1 MERMY
6 DVIIIG
12 GGPAGLAAA
21 VYMARAQYKT
31 LVIEKEKIGGLI
43 TITSE
48 VVNYPGVL
56 KTTGQELTEQM
67 RQQAE
72 GFGAEFLLAEALES
86 KLDCDIKEV
95 RTDKGTFKSLGVI
108 MAMGAVPRQ
117 VGFAGESEYRGRGV
131 AYCATCDGEFFTG
144 LDVFVVGGGFAAAEE
159 AIFLTRYARHVTV
172 LVRGDDFT
180 CAGSI
185 ADEVKRHEQIT
196 VLYNT
201 AMLEVGGG
209 DVLRYAVYENC
220 RTGERTRYET
230 GDATFGVFV
239 FAGYVP
245 VGGPLLNGL
254 ETDCEGYLVT
264 DMDQKTNLDGV
275 YGAGD
280 LCIKNLRQVV
290 TAVSDGAKA
299 ATSLERYA
307 AQLHDKLKLPR
318 FAVTKK
324 QITEPD
330 VKHTEAAG
338 GGGGALLFG
347 ERDVKHRE
355 RAPADDGAFISE
367 AIKTQ
372 LTPVFAKFTD
382 DLLLRAALDN
392 SRAAAEIRGFLNELT
407 PLSAH
412 LRWEETGEAADGLPY
427 IEVCRADGTSLGF
440 RFHGVPGGHEFNSFI
455 VTLYNAAGPG
465 QAIGEEQLA
474 AVKALRGNKK
484 LQVVISLSCTM
495 CPELVMAAGRL
506 AVENDGI
513 EIDVFDIN
521 LFPELREQY
530 KIMSVPCLI
539 YNDKVSFGKKNI
551 DELLQLM
558 R

>member
-56 KTTGQELTEQM
+56 KTTGKELTEQM

-117 VGFAGESEYRGRGV
+117 VGFTGESEYRGRGV

-324 QITEPD
+324 QIAEPD
-330 VKHTEAAG
+330 VKHTEAA
-338 GGGGALLFG
+338 A
-347 ERDVKHRE
+347 
-355 RAPADDGAFISE
+355 ADDGAFISE

-407 PLSAH
+407 PLSTH
-412 LRWEETGEAADGLPY
+412 LRWEETGEAVDGLPY

-474 AVKALRGNKK
+474 AVKALRGRKK

-506 AVENDGI
+506 AVENAGI
-513 EIDVFDIN
+513 ETDVFDIN

>member
-48 VVNYPGVL
+48 VVNYPGVV
-56 KTTGQELTEQM
+56 KTTGKELTEQM
-67 RQQAE
+67 RLQAE
-72 GFGAEFLLAEALES
+72 SFGAEFLLAEALES
-86 KLDCDIKEV
+86 KLDSDIKEV
-95 RTDKGTFKSLGVI
+95 RTDKGTFKALGVI

-117 VGFAGESEYRGRGV
+117 VGFTGEAEYRGRGV

-172 LVRGDDFT
+172 LVRGEDFT

-185 ADEVKRHEQIT
+185 ADEVKRHDQIT

-220 RTGERTRYET
+220 KTGERIRYET
-230 GDATFGVFV
+230 PDATFGVFV

-264 DMDQKTNLDGV
+264 DLDQKTNLDGV

-299 ATSLERYA
+299 ATSLEKYA
-307 AQLHDKLKLPR
+307 SLLHDKLKLPR

-324 QITEPD
+324 QSAEPS
-330 VKHTEAAG
+330 VKHTEAA
-338 GGGGALLFG
+338 A
-347 ERDVKHRE
+347 
-355 RAPADDGAFISE
+355 AADGAFISE
-367 AIKTQ
+367 AIRKQ
-372 LTPVFAKFTD
+372 LAPVFAKFTD
-382 DLLLRAALDN
+382 SLLLRAALDN
-392 SRAAAEIRGFLNELT
+392 SQAAAEIRSFLNELT
-407 PLSAH
+407 SLSSH
-412 LRWEETGEAADGLPY
+412 LRWEEAAETTGALPY
-427 IEVCRADGTSLGF
+427 IEVCREDGTSLGF

-465 QAIGEEQLA
+465 QVISDEQLA
-474 AVKALRGNKK
+474 AVKALPGGKK

-506 AVENDGI
+506 ALENSGI
-513 EIDVFDIN
+513 EADVFDIN

-539 YNDKVSFGKKNI
+539 YDDKVSFGKKNI

>member
-56 KTTGQELTEQM
+56 KTTGKELTEQM

-299 ATSLERYA
+299 ATSLERYV

-324 QITEPD
+324 QIAELD
-330 VKHTEAAG
+330 VKHTEAA
-338 GGGGALLFG
+338 AS
-347 ERDVKHRE
+347 
-355 RAPADDGAFISE
+355 DDGAFISE
-367 AIKTQ
+367 AIRTQ

-412 LRWEETGEAADGLPY
+412 LRWEETGEAVDGLPY

-474 AVKALRGNKK
+474 AVRALRGNKK

-506 AVENDGI
+506 AVENAGI
-513 EIDVFDIN
+513 ETDVFDIN

>member
-31 LVIEKEKIGGLI
+31 LVIEKGKIGGLI

-56 KTTGQELTEQM
+56 KTTGKELTEQM

-299 ATSLERYA
+299 ATSLERYV

-324 QITEPD
+324 QIAEPD
-330 VKHTEAAG
+330 VKHTEAA
-338 GGGGALLFG
+338 A
-347 ERDVKHRE
+347 
-355 RAPADDGAFISE
+355 ADDGAFISE
-367 AIKTQ
+367 AIRTQ

-412 LRWEETGEAADGLPY
+412 LRWEETGEAVDGLPY

-474 AVKALRGNKK
+474 AVRALRGNKK

-506 AVENDGI
+506 AVENAGI
-513 EIDVFDIN
+513 ETDVFDIN

>member
-21 VYMARAQYKT
+21 VYMARAKYKT

-56 KTTGQELTEQM
+56 KTTGKELTEQM
-67 RQQAE
+67 RLQAE
-72 GFGAEFLLAEALES
+72 SFGAEFLLAEALES

-95 RTDKGTFKSLGVI
+95 HTDKGTFKSLGVI

-117 VGFAGESEYRGRGV
+117 VGFTGESEYRGRGV

-185 ADEVKRHEQIT
+185 ADEAKRHEQIT

-220 RTGERTRYET
+220 KTGERTRYET
-230 GDATFGVFV
+230 SDATFGVFV

-299 ATSLERYA
+299 ATSLEKYA

-324 QITEPD
+324 QITEPA
-330 VKHTEAAG
+330 VKQTEAA
-338 GGGGALLFG
+338 A
-347 ERDVKHRE
+347 
-355 RAPADDGAFISE
+355 ADDGAFISE

-412 LRWEETGEAADGLPY
+412 LRWEEAGEAANGLPY

-465 QAIGEEQLA
+465 QDIGEEQLA
-474 AVKALRGNKK
+474 AVKALSGRKK

-539 YNDKVSFGKKNI
+539 YNDKISFGKKNI
-551 DELLQLM
+551 DELLQLIG
-558 R
+558 

>member
-1 MERMY
+1 MERIY

-56 KTTGQELTEQM
+56 KTTGKELTEQM
-67 RQQAE
+67 RLQAE
-72 GFGAEFLLAEALES
+72 SFGAEFLLAEALES
-86 KLDCDIKEV
+86 RLDGDIKEV
-95 RTDKGTFKSLGVI
+95 HTDKGVFKALGVI

-117 VGFAGESEYRGRGV
+117 VGFTGESEYRGRGV

-144 LDVFVVGGGFAAAEE
+144 MDVFVVGGGFAAAEE
-159 AIFLTRYARHVTV
+159 AVFLTRYARHVTV

-220 RTGERTRYET
+220 KTGERTRYET
-230 GDATFGVFV
+230 ADATFGVFV

-254 ETDCEGYLVT
+254 ETDCEGYLIT
-264 DMDQKTNLDGV
+264 DMDQKTNLDGI

-299 ATSLERYA
+299 ATSLEKYV

-318 FAVTKK
+318 FEVTKK
-324 QITEPD
+324 SIAEPAAQNITAES
-330 VKHTEAAG
+330 
-338 GGGGALLFG
+338 
-347 ERDVKHRE
+347 
-355 RAPADDGAFISE
+355 ADDGAFISE
-367 AIKTQ
+367 AIKNQ
-372 LTPVFAKFTD
+372 LAPVFSKFND
-382 DLLLRAALDN
+382 DLLLRAALDK
-392 SRAAAEIRGFLNELT
+392 SSAADEIRGFLDELV
-407 PLSAH
+407 PLSSR
-412 LRWEETGEAADGLPY
+412 LRWEQVQAEPDSGPPY
-427 IEVCRADGTSLGF
+427 IEVCRSDGTSLGF

-465 QAIGEEQLA
+465 QALSSEQLA
-474 AVKALRGNKK
+474 AIRQLPGEKK

-506 AVENDGI
+506 AIENSGI
-513 EIDVFDIN
+513 DVDVFDIN

-530 KIMSVPCLI
+530 KIMSVPCII
-539 YNDKVSFGKKNI
+539 YDGRVSFGKKNI
-551 DELLQLM
+551 DELLQLIS
-558 R
+558 

>member
-56 KTTGQELTEQM
+56 KTTGKELTEQM
-67 RQQAE
+67 RLQAE
-72 GFGAEFLLAEALES
+72 SFGAEFLLAEALAS
-86 KLDCDIKEV
+86 KLDADIKEV
-95 RTDKGTFKSLGVI
+95 RTDKGTFKALGVI

-117 VGFAGESEYRGRGV
+117 VGFTGEAEYRGRGV

-324 QITEPD
+324 QIAEPD
-330 VKHTEAAG
+330 VKHTEAA
-338 GGGGALLFG
+338 A
-347 ERDVKHRE
+347 
-355 RAPADDGAFISE
+355 ADDGAFISE
-367 AIKTQ
+367 AIRTQ

-412 LRWEETGEAADGLPY
+412 LRWEETGEAVDGLPY

-506 AVENDGI
+506 AVENAGI
-513 EIDVFDIN
+513 ETDVFDIN

>member
-56 KTTGQELTEQM
+56 KTTGKELTEQM

-117 VGFAGESEYRGRGV
+117 VGFTGESEYRGRGV

-324 QITEPD
+324 QIEEPD
-330 VKHTEAAG
+330 VKHTEAA
-338 GGGGALLFG
+338 A
-347 ERDVKHRE
+347 
-355 RAPADDGAFISE
+355 ADDGAFISE

-513 EIDVFDIN
+513 ETDVFDIN

>member
-56 KTTGQELTEQM
+56 KTTGKELTEQM

-117 VGFAGESEYRGRGV
+117 VGFTGESEYRGRGV

-299 ATSLERYA
+299 ATSLERYV

-324 QITEPD
+324 QIEEPD
-330 VKHTEAAG
+330 VKHTEAA
-338 GGGGALLFG
+338 A
-347 ERDVKHRE
+347 
-355 RAPADDGAFISE
+355 ADDGAFISE

-412 LRWEETGEAADGLPY
+412 LRWEETGEAVDGLPY

-506 AVENDGI
+506 AVENAGI
-513 EIDVFDIN
+513 ETDVFDIN

>member
-117 VGFAGESEYRGRGV
+117 VGFTGESEYRGRGV

-324 QITEPD
+324 QIAEPD
-330 VKHTEAAG
+330 VKHTEAA
-338 GGGGALLFG
+338 A
-347 ERDVKHRE
+347 
-355 RAPADDGAFISE
+355 ADDGAFISE

-407 PLSAH
+407 PLSTH
-412 LRWEETGEAADGLPY
+412 LRWEETGKAVDGLPY

-506 AVENDGI
+506 AVENAGI
-513 EIDVFDIN
+513 ETDVFDIN

>member
-56 KTTGQELTEQM
+56 KTTGKELTEQM

-245 VGGPLLNGL
+245 VGGPLLKGL

-324 QITEPD
+324 QIAEPD
-330 VKHTEAAG
+330 VKHTEAA
-338 GGGGALLFG
+338 A
-347 ERDVKHRE
+347 
-355 RAPADDGAFISE
+355 ADDGAFISE
-367 AIKTQ
+367 AIRTQ

-412 LRWEETGEAADGLPY
+412 LRWEETGEAVDGLPY

-474 AVKALRGNKK
+474 AVRALRGNKK

-513 EIDVFDIN
+513 ETDVFDIN

>member
-31 LVIEKEKIGGLI
+31 LVIEKENIGGLI

-56 KTTGQELTEQM
+56 KTTGKELTEQM

-209 DVLRYAVYENC
+209 DVLRYAVYEDC

-230 GDATFGVFV
+230 GDVTFGVFV

-324 QITEPD
+324 QIAEPD
-330 VKHTEAAG
+330 VKHTEAA
-338 GGGGALLFG
+338 A
-347 ERDVKHRE
+347 
-355 RAPADDGAFISE
+355 ADDGAFISE
-367 AIKTQ
+367 AIRTQ

-407 PLSAH
+407 PLSTH
-412 LRWEETGEAADGLPY
+412 LRWEEAEQAVDGLPY

-465 QAIGEEQLA
+465 QAIGEEQLV
-474 AVKALRGNKK
+474 AVRALRGNKK

-506 AVENDGI
+506 AVENAGI
-513 EIDVFDIN
+513 ETDVFDIN

>member
-299 ATSLERYA
+299 AA
-307 AQLHDKLKLPR
+307 
-318 FAVTKK
+318 
-324 QITEPD
+324 
-330 VKHTEAAG
+330 
-338 GGGGALLFG
+338 
-347 ERDVKHRE
+347 
-355 RAPADDGAFISE
+355 ADDGAFISE

>member
-56 KTTGQELTEQM
+56 KTTGKELTEQM

-117 VGFAGESEYRGRGV
+117 VGFTGESEYRGRGV

-324 QITEPD
+324 QIEEPD
-330 VKHTEAAG
+330 VKHTEAA
-338 GGGGALLFG
+338 A
-347 ERDVKHRE
+347 
-355 RAPADDGAFISE
+355 ADDGVFISE

-392 SRAAAEIRGFLNELT
+392 SREAAEIRGFLNELT
-407 PLSAH
+407 HLSAH
-412 LRWEETGEAADGLPY
+412 LRWEETGEAVDGLPY

>member
-21 VYMARAQYKT
+21 VYMARGKYKT

-48 VVNYPGVL
+48 VVNYPGIL
-56 KTTGQELTEQM
+56 KTTGKELTEQM
-67 RQQAE
+67 RLQAE
-72 GFGAEFLLAEALES
+72 SFGAEFLLAEALES

-95 RTDKGTFKSLGVI
+95 HTDKGTFKSLGVI

-117 VGFAGESEYRGRGV
+117 VGFTGESEYRGRGV

-220 RTGERTRYET
+220 KTGERTCYET
-230 GDATFGVFV
+230 SDATFGVFV

-299 ATSLERYA
+299 ATSLEKYA

-324 QITEPD
+324 QIAEPA
-330 VKHTEAAG
+330 VKQTEAA
-338 GGGGALLFG
+338 A
-347 ERDVKHRE
+347 
-355 RAPADDGAFISE
+355 ADDGAFISE

-412 LRWEETGEAADGLPY
+412 LRWEEAGEAANGLPY

-465 QAIGEEQLA
+465 QAISEEQLA
-474 AVKALRGNKK
+474 AVKALSGSKK

-539 YNDKVSFGKKNI
+539 YNDKISFGKKNI
-551 DELLQLM
+551 DELLQLIG
-558 R
+558 

>member
-1 MERMY
+1 MEQMY

-56 KTTGQELTEQM
+56 KTSGKELTEQM
-67 RQQAE
+67 RLQAE
-72 GFGAEFLLAEALES
+72 SFGAEFLLAEALES
-86 KLDCDIKEV
+86 KLDADIKEV
-95 RTDKGTFKSLGVI
+95 RTDKGTFKALGVI

-117 VGFAGESEYRGRGV
+117 VGFTGEAEYRGRGV

-185 ADEVKRHEQIT
+185 ADEVKEHEQIT

-201 AMLEVGGG
+201 AMVEVGGG

-220 RTGERTRYET
+220 VTGERTRYET
-230 GDATFGVFV
+230 PDATFGVFV

-245 VGGPLLNGL
+245 VGGPVLEGL
-254 ETDCEGYLVT
+254 ATDCEGYLVT
-264 DMDQKTNLDGV
+264 DGDQKTNLDGV

-299 ATSLERYA
+299 ATSLEKYA
-307 AQLHDKLKLPR
+307 AALHTKLQLPR
-318 FAVTKK
+318 FEVTKK
-324 QITEPD
+324 QVEQNP
-330 VKHTEAAG
+330 AA
-338 GGGGALLFG
+338 A
-347 ERDVKHRE
+347 
-355 RAPADDGAFISE
+355 ADDGAFISE
-367 AIKTQ
+367 AIKGQ
-372 LTPVFAKFTD
+372 LAPVFNKFTE
-382 DLLLRAALDN
+382 DLLLRAVLD
-392 SRAAAEIRGFLNELT
+392 SSAAATEIRGFLDELT
-407 PLSAH
+407 PLSSH
-412 LRWEETGEAADGLPY
+412 LHWEEVAGAADDGAPY
-427 IEVCRADGTSLGF
+427 IEICRAAGASTGF

-465 QAIGEEQLA
+465 QAISAEQLA
-474 AVKALRGNKK
+474 AIEGLTGTKK

-506 AVENDGI
+506 AVENSGI
-513 EIDVFDIN
+513 EVDVFDIN
-521 LFPELREQY
+521 LFPGLREQHA
-530 KIMSVPCLI
+530 IMSVPCII
-539 YNDKVSFGKKNI
+539 YDGRVSFGKKNI
-551 DELLQLM
+551 DELLKLIS
-558 R
+558 

>member
-56 KTTGQELTEQM
+56 KTTGKELTEQM

-209 DVLRYAVYENC
+209 DVLRYAVYEDC

-230 GDATFGVFV
+230 GDVTFGVFV

-324 QITEPD
+324 QIAEPD
-330 VKHTEAAG
+330 VKHTEAA
-338 GGGGALLFG
+338 A
-347 ERDVKHRE
+347 
-355 RAPADDGAFISE
+355 ADDGAFISE
-367 AIKTQ
+367 AIRTQ

-407 PLSAH
+407 PLSTH
-412 LRWEETGEAADGLPY
+412 LRWEEAEQAVDGLPY

-465 QAIGEEQLA
+465 QAIGEEQLV
-474 AVKALRGNKK
+474 AVRALRGNKK

-506 AVENDGI
+506 AVENAGI
-513 EIDVFDIN
+513 ETDVFDIN

>member
-48 VVNYPGVL
+48 VVNYPGVI
-56 KTTGQELTEQM
+56 KTSGKELTEQM
-67 RQQAE
+67 RLQAE
-72 GFGAEFLLAEALES
+72 SFGAEFLLAEALES
-86 KLDCDIKEV
+86 RLDGEIKEIV
-95 RTDKGTFKSLGVI
+95 TDKGTFKALGVI

-117 VGFAGESEYRGRGV
+117 VGFTGEAEYRGRGV

-201 AMLEVGGG
+201 ALLEVGGG

-220 RTGERTRYET
+220 KTGERTRYET
-230 GDATFGVFV
+230 PDATFGVFV

-245 VGGPLLNGL
+245 VGGPLLEGL

-264 DMDQKTNLDGV
+264 DMNQKTNLDGV

-290 TAVSDGAKA
+290 TAVSDGAKT
-299 ATSLERYA
+299 ATSLEKHA
-307 AQLHDKLKLPR
+307 AMLHDKLQLPR
-318 FAVTKK
+318 FTVTKK
-324 QITEPD
+324 QVVQP
-330 VKHTEAAG
+330 AAG
-338 GGGGALLFG
+338 STAS
-347 ERDVKHRE
+347 
-355 RAPADDGAFISE
+355 ATPAADDGTFISE

-372 LTPVFAKFTD
+372 LAPVFAKFTE

-392 SRAAAEIRGFLNELT
+392 SQAAAEIRGFLNELT
-407 PLSAH
+407 PLSSH
-412 LRWEETGEAADGLPY
+412 LRWEEAEQTAGGLPY
-427 IEVCRADGTSLGF
+427 IELCRGDGSSLGF

-465 QAIGEEQLA
+465 QAISEEQLA
-474 AVKALRGNKK
+474 SVRTLPGGKR

-506 AVENDGI
+506 AVENGGV
-513 EIDVFDIN
+513 EVDVFDIN
-521 LFPELREQY
+521 LFPELRERY

-539 YNDKVSFGKKNI
+539 YDEKVSFGKKNL
-551 DELLQLM
+551 DELLQLLS
-558 R
+558 

>member
-21 VYMARAQYKT
+21 IYMARAQYKT

-56 KTTGQELTEQM
+56 KTTGKELTEQM
-67 RQQAE
+67 RLQAE
-72 GFGAEFLLAEALES
+72 SFGAEFVIAEALES
-86 KLDCDIKEV
+86 KLDSDIKEI
-95 RTDKGTFKSLGVI
+95 RTDKGVFQSLGVI

-117 VGFAGESEYRGRGV
+117 IGFTGEAEYRGRGV

-159 AIFLTRYARHVTV
+159 AIFLTRYAKHVTI

-185 ADEVKRHEQIT
+185 ADEVKQHEKIT

-201 AMLEVGGG
+201 SMLEVGGG
-209 DVLRYAVYENC
+209 DTLRYAVYENSK
-220 RTGERTRYET
+220 TGERTRYET
-230 GDATFGVFV
+230 ADATFGVFV

-245 VGGPLLNGL
+245 VGGALLEGL
-254 ETDCEGYLVT
+254 ATDCDGYLVT
-264 DMDQKTNLDGV
+264 DLNQKTNLDGV

-299 ATSLERYA
+299 ATSLEKYA
-307 AQLHDKLKLPR
+307 ASLHTALKLPR
-318 FAVTKK
+318 FEVSQKTLAPTAAAAATGTAV
-324 QITEPD
+324 D
-330 VKHTEAAG
+330 AA
-338 GGGGALLFG
+338 
-347 ERDVKHRE
+347 
-355 RAPADDGAFISE
+355 DGAFISA
-367 AIKTQ
+367 AIKAQ
-372 LTPVFAKFTD
+372 LAPVFTKFTD

-392 SRAAAEIRGFLNELT
+392 STAATEIRSFLNELT
-407 PLSAH
+407 PLSGH
-412 LRWEETGEAADGLPY
+412 LRWEEAAEAANGLPY
-427 IEVCRADGTSLGF
+427 IEVCRGDGTSLGF

-465 QAIGEEQLA
+465 QAISTEQLA
-474 AVKALRGNKK
+474 AVKALPAGKK

-506 AVENDGI
+506 AVENSGV
-513 EIDVFDIN
+513 EVDVFDIN
-521 LFPELREQY
+521 LFPKLREQY

-539 YNDKVSFGKKNI
+539 YGDKVSFGKKNI
-551 DELLQLM
+551 DELLQLIG
-558 R
+558 

>member
-56 KTTGQELTEQM
+56 KTTGKELTEQM

-72 GFGAEFLLAEALES
+72 GFGVEFLLAEALES

-117 VGFAGESEYRGRGV
+117 VGFTGESEYRGRGV

-324 QITEPD
+324 QIAEPD
-330 VKHTEAAG
+330 VKHTEAA
-338 GGGGALLFG
+338 A
-347 ERDVKHRE
+347 
-355 RAPADDGAFISE
+355 ADDGAFISE

-506 AVENDGI
+506 AVENAGI
-513 EIDVFDIN
+513 ETDVFDIN

>member
-1 MERMY
+1 MDRMY

-21 VYMARAQYKT
+21 VYMARAKYKT
-31 LVIEKEKIGGLI
+31 LVIEKEKNGGLI

-56 KTTGQELTEQM
+56 KTTGKELTEQM
-67 RQQAE
+67 RLQAE
-72 GFGAEFLLAEALES
+72 SFGAEFLLAEALES

-95 RTDKGTFKSLGVI
+95 HTDKGTFKSLGVI

-117 VGFAGESEYRGRGV
+117 VGFTGESEYRGRGV

-159 AIFLTRYARHVTV
+159 AIFLTRYAPRHVTV

-220 RTGERTRYET
+220 KTGERTRYET
-230 GDATFGVFV
+230 SDATFGVFV

-299 ATSLERYA
+299 ATSLEKYA

-324 QITEPD
+324 QITEPA
-330 VKHTEAAG
+330 VKQTEAA
-338 GGGGALLFG
+338 A
-347 ERDVKHRE
+347 
-355 RAPADDGAFISE
+355 ADDGAFISE

-372 LTPVFAKFTD
+372 LKPVFAKFTD

-412 LRWEETGEAADGLPY
+412 LRWEEAGEAANGLPY

-465 QAIGEEQLA
+465 QAISEEQLA
-474 AVKALRGNKK
+474 AVKALSGSKK

-539 YNDKVSFGKKNI
+539 YNDKISFGKKNI
-551 DELLQLM
+551 DELLQLIG
-558 R
+558 

>member
-1 MERMY
+1 M
-6 DVIIIG
+6 
-12 GGPAGLAAA
+12 
-21 VYMARAQYKT
+21 
-31 LVIEKEKIGGLI
+31 
-43 TITSE
+43 
-48 VVNYPGVL
+48 
-56 KTTGQELTEQM
+56 
-67 RQQAE
+67 
-72 GFGAEFLLAEALES
+72 
-86 KLDCDIKEV
+86 
-95 RTDKGTFKSLGVI
+95 
-108 MAMGAVPRQ
+108 
-117 VGFAGESEYRGRGV
+117 
-131 AYCATCDGEFFTG
+131 
-144 LDVFVVGGGFAAAEE
+144 
-159 AIFLTRYARHVTV
+159 TV

-330 VKHTEAAG
+330 VKHTEAA
-338 GGGGALLFG
+338 A
-347 ERDVKHRE
+347 
-355 RAPADDGAFISE
+355 ADDGAFISE

>member
-56 KTTGQELTEQM
+56 KTTGKELTEQM

-117 VGFAGESEYRGRGV
+117 VGFTGESEYRGRGV

-299 ATSLERYA
+299 ATSLERYV

-324 QITEPD
+324 QVAEPD
-330 VKHTEAAG
+330 VKHTEAA
-338 GGGGALLFG
+338 A
-347 ERDVKHRE
+347 
-355 RAPADDGAFISE
+355 ADDGAFISE
-367 AIKTQ
+367 VIKTQ

-412 LRWEETGEAADGLPY
+412 LRWEEAEQAVDGLPY

-513 EIDVFDIN
+513 ETDVFDIN

>member
-56 KTTGQELTEQM
+56 KTTGKELTEQM

-245 VGGPLLNGL
+245 VGGPLLKGL

-324 QITEPD
+324 QIEEPD
-330 VKHTEAAG
+330 VKHTEAA
-338 GGGGALLFG
+338 A
-347 ERDVKHRE
+347 
-355 RAPADDGAFISE
+355 ADDGAFISE

-412 LRWEETGEAADGLPY
+412 LRWEEAGEAANGLPY

-474 AVKALRGNKK
+474 AVKALSGRKK

>member
-56 KTTGQELTEQM
+56 KNTGKELTEQM

-117 VGFAGESEYRGRGV
+117 VGFTGESEYRGRGV

-324 QITEPD
+324 QIEEPD
-330 VKHTEAAG
+330 VKHTEAA
-338 GGGGALLFG
+338 A
-347 ERDVKHRE
+347 
-355 RAPADDGAFISE
+355 ADDGAFISE

-412 LRWEETGEAADGLPY
+412 LRWEETGEDAAGLPY

>member
-1 MERMY
+1 MDRMY

-56 KTTGQELTEQM
+56 KTTGKELTEQM

-117 VGFAGESEYRGRGV
+117 VGFTGESEYRGRGV

-299 ATSLERYA
+299 ATSLEKYA

-324 QITEPD
+324 QITEPA
-330 VKHTEAAG
+330 VKQTEAA
-338 GGGGALLFG
+338 A
-347 ERDVKHRE
+347 
-355 RAPADDGAFISE
+355 ADDGAFISE

-392 SRAAAEIRGFLNELT
+392 SRAATEIRGFLNELT

-412 LRWEETGEAADGLPY
+412 LRWEEAGEAANGLPY

-474 AVKALRGNKK
+474 AVKALRGRKK

>member
-56 KTTGQELTEQM
+56 KTTGKELTEQM

-95 RTDKGTFKSLGVI
+95 RTDKGTLKSLGVI

-117 VGFAGESEYRGRGV
+117 VGFTGESEYRGRGV

-324 QITEPD
+324 QIEEPD
-330 VKHTEAAG
+330 VKHTEAA
-338 GGGGALLFG
+338 A
-347 ERDVKHRE
+347 
-355 RAPADDGAFISE
+355 ADDGAFISE

-412 LRWEETGEAADGLPY
+412 LRWEEAEQAVDGLPY

-474 AVKALRGNKK
+474 AVRALRGNKK

-513 EIDVFDIN
+513 ETDVFDIN

-539 YNDKVSFGKKNI
+539 YNDKISFGKKNI
-551 DELLQLM
+551 DELLQLIG
-558 R
+558 